1 MTPLTFFIAFL
12 CIDFFLLKILG
23 VFGEKYSFWNWKI
36 KNSFEKNHR
45 PCRGLLAVKNLCQ
58 TFWKFE
64 YFSFKN
70 AIFKRKLEDFLDF
83 CRNTPKSRTFSGFV
97 TYHGAQI
104 FVTRGMLKIAEFVIN
119 HEIWEHWTLTKKFF
133 RLKAPFPRSQKRR
146 TLWDFW
152 RFSEKLSWRYK

>member
-83 CRNTPKSRTFSGFV
+83 CRNTPKSRTFRGFV

-119 HEIWEHWTLTKKFF
+119 HEIWEHCSCARYSLAIVSTTKYYM
-133 RLKAPFPRSQKRR
+133 L
-146 TLWDFW
+146 
-152 RFSEKLSWRYK
+152 Y